1 MSLHGE
7 IMEQPSAA
15 RRLLERG
22 RESIAAMARALQE
35 RPIDYLVIA
44 ARGSSDHAAI
54 YAQYLFGVRHQFP
67 VALAAPSI
75 RSLYGVDPRFQ
86 RALVIGISQSGASPD
101 VVGIVDAARGQGAPT
116 IAITNDASSALAAAA
131 EFVLDVQA
139 GAERSIAATKTYTAQ
154 LLALALLSAAL
165 RGDPED
171 DPALDAIPQAL
182 ETALGVDAAAR
193 QVALK
198 QATMTRCIVLGR
210 GFEYATARE
219 WALKLKELTAVVAD
233 PYSAADFQHGPI
245 ALVEP
250 GFTVLAV
257 VPSGV
262 AAKDLLALLGRLRAE
277 QGAEVLL
284 ISDLPEPLGR
294 SEAGLPSSA
303 VLPSPA
309 GVPEW
314 LQPIVTIVPAQL
326 HAYYLTLARGRDPE
340 APRNLSKV
348 TLTR

>member
-22 RESIAAMARALQE
+22 RKPIAAIAKALRE

-54 YAQYLFGVRHQFP
+54 YAQYLFGVRHRLP

-75 RSLYGVDPRFQ
+75 RSLYGVEPRFQ

-101 VVGIVDAARGQGAPT
+101 VIGIVQAARGQGAPT
-116 IAITNDASSALAAAA
+116 IAITNEASAPLAEAA

-165 RGDPED
+165 RGDAED
-171 DPALDAIPQAL
+171 DLALDAIPQAL
-182 ETALGVDAAAR
+182 EAALGVDGAAR
-193 QVALK
+193 QVALE
-198 QATMTRCIVLGR
+198 QAAMTRCIVLGR

-219 WALKLKELTAVVAD
+219 WALKLKELTGIVAD

-250 GFTVLAV
+250 GFPVLAV
-257 VPSGV
+257 VPSG
-262 AAKDLLALLGRLRAE
+262 AAADDLLALLGGLRTE
-277 QGAEVLL
+277 GAQLLL
-284 ISDLPEPLGR
+284 ISDLPEAVGLG
-294 SEAGLPSSA
+294 EA

-314 LQPIVTIVPAQL
+314 LQPIVTVVPAQL
-326 HAYYLTLARGRDPE
+326 HAYHLTVARGLDPE
-340 APRNLSKV
+340 APRNLRKV